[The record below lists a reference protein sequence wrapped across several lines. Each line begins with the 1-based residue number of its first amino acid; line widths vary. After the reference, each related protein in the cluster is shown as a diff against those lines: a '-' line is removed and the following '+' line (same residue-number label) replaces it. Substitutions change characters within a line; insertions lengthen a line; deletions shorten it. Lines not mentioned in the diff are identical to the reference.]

1 MDFDADRHLDPAP
14 IDINSDSESDR

>member
-1 MDFDADRHLDPAP
+1 MDFDADRHSDPAP